1 MGTKVFK
8 MKCIS
13 TVKSCTVSEY
23 RAQAHNDIGL
33 ILTVTCSGDGGRTV
47 NRWVVA
53 DDSDVSYDELYTNI
67 TKNCKIAYNN

>member
-1 MGTKVFK
+1 MFK

-23 RAQAHNDIGL
+23 RAQANNDIGL

-47 NRWVVA
+47 NRWVVV
-53 DDSDVSYDELYTNI
+53 DNSDVSYNELYEVI
-67 TKNCKIAYNN
+67 TKNCKISYKN